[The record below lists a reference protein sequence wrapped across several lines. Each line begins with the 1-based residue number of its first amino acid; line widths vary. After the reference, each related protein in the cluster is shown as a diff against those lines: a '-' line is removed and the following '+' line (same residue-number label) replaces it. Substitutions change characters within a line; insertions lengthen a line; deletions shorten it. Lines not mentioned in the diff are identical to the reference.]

1 MPPQMLP
8 MLSCKF
14 KLILKTALTIKIM
27 PWTALS
33 LQNCKLGK
41 PKKEDQMPQ
50 NLPIQLK
57 PFQLCNKEIALN
69 TVILSKL
76 IHAITKCQTPL
87 AMLQLQTPLTM
98 LQLHLKLLP
107 MLLRMLPWYK

>member
-14 KLILKTALTIKIM
+14 KQILKTALTIKTM
-27 PWTALS
+27 PWIALS

-41 PKKEDQMPQ
+41 PKKEDQMPP

-57 PFQLCNKEIALN
+57 LFQLSNKEIALN
-69 TVILSKL
+69 TVIPSKL
-76 IHAITKCQTPL
+76 IHVITKYQTPL
-87 AMLQLQTPLTM
+87 KM

>member
-14 KLILKTALTIKIM
+14 KLILKTALTTKIM

-41 PKKEDQMPQ
+41 PKKEDQMPL

-57 PFQLCNKEIALN
+57 PFQLSNKEIALN
-69 TVILSKL
+69 TVIQSKL
-76 IHAITKCQTPL
+76 IHVITKY
-87 AMLQLQTPLTM
+87 QTPLTM
-98 LQLHLKLLP
+98 PQMHLKLLP